1 MHDLSRRVLCDPAQT
16 ITLVE
21 RSDRT
26 GMTLIFTTAL
36 SHFSA
41 KWAATVGAKPQVE
54 AACLSLRAPIARRM
68 LIRTCNTHLPVDLQ
82 PKWPTVSNPVVKVP
96 STNAFL
102 TAFATQANAIGY
114 LWLGTL
120 CFSLSADTAR

>member
-1 MHDLSRRVLCDPAQT
+1 VHDLSRRVLCDPAQT

-41 KWAATVGAKPQVE
+41 KWAATVGAKPQVRCVSYPSLHQYSPC
-54 AACLSLRAPIARRM
+54 AHPVLHCL
-68 LIRTCNTHLPVDLQ
+68 H
-82 PKWPTVSNPVVKVP
+82 
-96 STNAFL
+96 F
-102 TAFATQANAIGY
+102 
-114 LWLGTL
+114 
-120 CFSLSADTAR
+120 